1 MSGPAIDLLGPLRVP
16 WLAGERRVRV
26 YVPRPL
32 RSGARLP
39 VLYMFDGQNLFDDGP
54 SFAGGWH
61 LHETVQALAA
71 RGHAAP
77 VIVGIDHGGPR
88 RIDELSPFRIRMSR
102 GQLPR
107 MMTWMRTTLMPRI
120 RRDYPV
126 RHDVA
131 GTAIG
136 GASLGGL
143 AALHAH
149 FRHPDLFG
157 AALVMSPSLW
167 LGRGKMLRELPKL
180 GRPLTSRIY
189 VDAGAHEGHMLRDAK
204 QLVELLRARGWG
216 PDQLLWR
223 PDPQGKHS
231 EACWRRRAPA
241 AIDFL
246 FPRAHFAERAA

>member
-1 MSGPAIDLLGPLRVP
+1 MSAPAIDILGPVRVP
-16 WLAGERRVRV
+16 WLAGERRIRV

-32 RSGARLP
+32 RRGALLP
-39 VLYMFDGQNLFDDGP
+39 VLYMFDGQNIFDDAP

-88 RIDELSPFRIRMSR
+88 RIDELSPFKIRMSK

-107 MMTWMRTTLMPRI
+107 LMTWMRTTLMPQI

-126 RHDVA
+126 RRDVA

-180 GRPLTSRIY
+180 GHPLTSRIY
-189 VDAGAHEGHMLRDAK
+189 VDAGAREGHMLRDAK
-204 QLVELLRARGWG
+204 QLVDMLRARGWG
-216 PDQLLWR
+216 PDDLLWR
-223 PDPQGKHS
+223 PDPQGRHS

-246 FPRAHFAERAA
+246 FPSAHDAERAA